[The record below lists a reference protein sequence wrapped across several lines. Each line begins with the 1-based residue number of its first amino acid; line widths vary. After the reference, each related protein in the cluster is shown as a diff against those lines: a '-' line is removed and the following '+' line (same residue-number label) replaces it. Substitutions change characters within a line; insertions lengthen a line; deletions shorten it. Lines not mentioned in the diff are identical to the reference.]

1 MSDVPIEWRYIRD
14 VLADKLERYYEWIGK
29 PKPRIAVLSTAGRLV
44 REAAK
49 LGIDPST
56 IDPEAIDSEAPLE
69 SWHRII
75 EERRPRD
82 VLTSR
87 ADLLQ
92 SLLER
97 ELQTIDYAIEQLERV
112 SHVEA
117 AQRILTRMRLRR
129 QFLSEEIQEA
139 YRRYGSV
146 EEVERRLPV
155 LRKRAEERVERVVKE
170 LARGKRKADEKMRKL
185 GVKSW

>member
-1 MSDVPIEWRYIRD
+1 MSDVPLEWQYIRD
-14 VLADKLERYYEWIGK
+14 ALADKLERYFEWIGK

-44 REAAK
+44 KEAAK

-56 IDPEAIDSEAPLE
+56 IDPEEIDPEAPLE
-69 SWHRII
+69 SWHRIV
-75 EERRPRD
+75 EERRLRD
-82 VLTSR
+82 ALASR

-92 SLLER
+92 ALLEQ
-97 ELQTIDYAIEQLERV
+97 ELQTIDYAIEQLERA

-129 QFLSEEIQEA
+129 QFLREEILEA
-139 YRRYGSV
+139 YRRYGSA
-146 EEVERRLPV
+146 EEVEKRLPI

-170 LARGKRKADEKMRKL
+170 LARGKRRADEKMRRL
-185 GVKSW
+185 GAKRW